1 MSPRTTWARSSAATA
16 PVRLVVAQVRGL
28 HGLNG
33 AVRVEVLTDK
43 PEARFAVGNVLHVEG
58 DVRPLTITAAQ
69 PVEDGPGW
77 RIRFRELPERAAAER
92 LRDAYLEIAVDR
104 DADLEVGAAYW
115 HEVIGSTVRDSTGAE
130 LGKIADVYRAGENE
144 VYVVRGGPRGE
155 FDVPAIRDVITTFAP
170 ERDEIVIDET
180 VLDLDGLAVDAPGS
194 RAPKPRKR
202 PRWSRHGKGPKVEAA
217 GSDGPEPEHADGAS
231 AAPANAAPPAEEA
244 TSEPPQAPVPPA
256 GLGEPESA

>member
-1 MSPRTTWARSSAATA
+1 MA

-28 HGLNG
+28 HGLHG

-43 PEARFAVGNVLHVEG
+43 PEARFAIGNVLHLEG

-77 RIRFRELPERAAAER
+77 RLRFRELPERAAAER

-104 DADLEVGAAYW
+104 DADLEAGAAYW
-115 HEVIGSTVRDSTGAE
+115 HEVVGSAVRDSTGAE
-130 LGKIADVYRAGENE
+130 LGKVADVYRAGENE

-170 ERDEIVIDET
+170 DRGEIVIDET

-194 RAPKPRKR
+194 RPPKPRKR
-202 PRWSRHGKGPKVEAA
+202 PRWSRHGKGPKV
-217 GSDGPEPEHADGAS
+217 DQTVAD
-231 AAPANAAPPAEEA
+231 EA
-244 TSEPPQAPVPPA
+244 TSQQAAGDAAAESTAAETARPA
-256 GLGEPESA
+256 EPESA